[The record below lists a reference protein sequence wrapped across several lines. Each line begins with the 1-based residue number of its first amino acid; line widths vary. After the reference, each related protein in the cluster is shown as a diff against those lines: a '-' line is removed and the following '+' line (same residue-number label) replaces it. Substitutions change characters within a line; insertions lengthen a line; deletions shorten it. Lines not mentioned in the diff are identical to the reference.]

1 MNQTNINSKKESLV
15 ITCLL
20 FLLLFIVLFFLK
32 FHSQILIPQL
42 EGGGGGGN
50 IAVNFGDS
58 ESGFGKNMESVE
70 TAKSKNISK
79 PQKEVA
85 VEALLTNKSDE
96 DVPTILETKITKIK
110 ATKTVEKP
118 IVVEKPKVSK
128 STNDVLAN
136 ILKSTEKSGDGDDK
150 VAGNKGKTTG
160 SNDANGYNGG
170 RGSGTG
176 TGGGNGSGSG
186 LGTGT
191 GYGSGVGNGRGNGA
205 VNYQLSGRK
214 ALKKPDPKYDCN
226 EQGIVVVQIK
236 VNNAG
241 HVIEATAGL
250 KGTTNSASCLTSQA
264 KIAAMNTKF
273 DANADAPEKQV
284 GKIIYN
290 FKLSN

>member
-1 MNQTNINSKKESLV
+1 MNQVDIKSKKESLV

-20 FLLLFIVLFFLK
+20 FLVFFVVLFFLK
-32 FHSQILIPQL
+32 FDSQILIPQL

-58 ESGFGKNMESVE
+58 EFGSGKNMESIA
-70 TAKSKNISK
+70 TTKSKIATALSK
-79 PQKEVA
+79 EIVA
-85 VEALLTNKSDE
+85 EALLTNRSDT
-96 DVPTILETKITKIK
+96 DVPAILETKKTDIK
-110 ATKTVEKP
+110 PTKTVEKP
-118 IVVEKPKVSK
+118 IVLEKPKVSK
-128 STNDVLAN
+128 STNDALAN
-136 ILKSTEKSGDGDDK
+136 ILKSNSNSGDGDDN
-150 VAGNKGKTTG
+150 VGGNKGQTTG
-160 SNDANGYNGG
+160 NTKNNGYSGGGNGN
-170 RGSGTG
+170 GSGT
-176 TGGGNGSGSG
+176 GNGSGSG

-191 GYGSGVGNGRGNGA
+191 GYGSGMGNGRGNGA
-205 VNYQLSGRK
+205 GNYLLSGRK
-214 ALKKPDPKYDCN
+214 ALTKPNPKYDCN

-241 HVIEATAGL
+241 QVIEATPGL